1 MEERDPPC
9 PARPWLLGSSSREQG
24 PEYGSLHLPSAYSTG
39 LTHSGDAIR
48 EGFLEDRMGMRG
60 CAKDK
65 NGVLMLKFGAQGKT
79 LSCRHTEK
87 NNHQKMLGEA

>member
-1 MEERDPPC
+1 
-9 PARPWLLGSSSREQG
+9 
-24 PEYGSLHLPSAYSTG
+24 
-39 LTHSGDAIR
+39 
-48 EGFLEDRMGMRG
+48 MGMRG